1 MRSESSPI
9 GQESTRTFTETA
21 RRAQIMAAAIDTIAE
36 LGYGQASLAR
46 IAETAGTSKGV
57 IIYHF
62 GGKDELIRELVA
74 ELVARGVAYMEPQ
87 VDAEPTG
94 AGKLR
99 AYIESNLAFMR
110 ENRNHMVAIVE
121 IALNARAADG
131 SRLYDFSVQDA
142 GVAALEQLLAYFQGT
157 GEFRVGFDPH
167 VMAMAIRAAI
177 NAVPA
182 QLARDPA
189 LDVGHHA
196 REIADMFH
204 IATRPGKAPGPSVRQ
219 QSPEERMKP
228 HVRPHGDEPAQRPG
242 SLARP
247 LARGGIMTARV
258 GASGPPAGTARGDV
272 ALRAAGLTKRYG
284 SVVALDGLDLEVG
297 VGEVHAFLGPNG
309 AGKTTTIRILLGL
322 LRKADAARQPARRRP
337 VARRGGA
344 APAAGVRSWRCDVVA
359 EPDRRGDHRPARPAA
374 RRYQRQPAEGADRA
388 VRPGHLEA
396 RLAPTPGA
404 TGRRSR

>member
-21 RRAQIMAAAIDTIAE
+21 RRAQIVAAAIDTIAE

-74 ELVARGVAYMEPQ
+74 GLVARGVAYMEPQ

-110 ENRNHMVAIVE
+110 ENRNQMVAIFE

-131 SRLYDFSVQDA
+131 SRLYDVSVQDT

-157 GEFRVGFDPH
+157 GDFRAGFDPH

-182 QLARDPA
+182 QLARDPG
-189 LDVGHHA
+189 LDVAHHA

-204 IATRPGKAPGPSVRQ
+204 IATRPGESPGDLPSD
-219 QSPEERMKP
+219 SS
-228 HVRPHGDEPAQRPG
+228 H
-242 SLARP
+242 
-247 LARGGIMTARV
+247 
-258 GASGPPAGTARGDV
+258 
-272 ALRAAGLTKRYG
+272 
-284 SVVALDGLDLEVG
+284 
-297 VGEVHAFLGPNG
+297 
-309 AGKTTTIRILLGL
+309 
-322 LRKADAARQPARRRP
+322 
-337 VARRGGA
+337 
-344 APAAGVRSWRCDVVA
+344 
-359 EPDRRGDHRPARPAA
+359 
-374 RRYQRQPAEGADRA
+374 
-388 VRPGHLEA
+388 
-396 RLAPTPGA
+396 
-404 TGRRSR
+404 RRSE

>member
-21 RRAQIMAAAIDTIAE
+21 RRAQIVAAAIDTIAE

-62 GGKDELIRELVA
+62 GGKDELMRELVA
-74 ELVARGVAYMEPQ
+74 EVVARGVAYMEPQ
-87 VDAEPTG
+87 IDAEPTG

-110 ENRNHMVAIVE
+110 ENRNHMVAIFE

-131 SRLYDFSVQDA
+131 SRLYDVSVQDN

-157 GEFRVGFDPH
+157 GEFRAGFDPH

-196 REIADMFH
+196 REIADIFN
-204 IATRPGKAPGPSVRQ
+204 IATRPGS
-219 QSPEERMKP
+219 
-228 HVRPHGDEPAQRPG
+228 H
-242 SLARP
+242 
-247 LARGGIMTARV
+247 
-258 GASGPPAGTARGDV
+258 
-272 ALRAAGLTKRYG
+272 
-284 SVVALDGLDLEVG
+284 
-297 VGEVHAFLGPNG
+297 
-309 AGKTTTIRILLGL
+309 
-322 LRKADAARQPARRRP
+322 P
-337 VARRGGA
+337 V
-344 APAAGVRSWRCDVVA
+344 P
-359 EPDRRGDHRPARPAA
+359 
-374 RRYQRQPAEGADRA
+374 
-388 VRPGHLEA
+388 
-396 RLAPTPGA
+396 
-404 TGRRSR
+404 

>member
-21 RRAQIMAAAIDTIAE
+21 RRAQIVAAAIDTIAE

-62 GGKDELIRELVA
+62 GGKDELMRELVA
-74 ELVARGVAYMEPQ
+74 EVVARGVAYMEPQ
-87 VDAEPTG
+87 IDAEPTG

-99 AYIESNLAFMR
+99 AYIESNLAFMG
-110 ENRNHMVAIVE
+110 ENRNHMVAIFE

-157 GEFRVGFDPH
+157 GEFRAGFDPH

-189 LDVGHHA
+189 LDVAHHA

-204 IATRPGKAPGPSVRQ
+204 IATRPGS
-219 QSPEERMKP
+219 
-228 HVRPHGDEPAQRPG
+228 H
-242 SLARP
+242 
-247 LARGGIMTARV
+247 
-258 GASGPPAGTARGDV
+258 
-272 ALRAAGLTKRYG
+272 
-284 SVVALDGLDLEVG
+284 
-297 VGEVHAFLGPNG
+297 
-309 AGKTTTIRILLGL
+309 
-322 LRKADAARQPARRRP
+322 P
-337 VARRGGA
+337 V
-344 APAAGVRSWRCDVVA
+344 P
-359 EPDRRGDHRPARPAA
+359 
-374 RRYQRQPAEGADRA
+374 
-388 VRPGHLEA
+388 
-396 RLAPTPGA
+396 
-404 TGRRSR
+404 

>member
-1 MRSESSPI
+1 MRSKVGPD
-9 GQESTRTFTETA
+9 GQNRTFTETA
-21 RRAQIMAAAIDTIAE
+21 RRAQIMAAAIETIAE

-46 IAETAGTSKGV
+46 IAEAAGTSKGV

-74 ELVARGVAYMEPQ
+74 GLVARGVAYMEPQ
-87 VDAEPTG
+87 IDAQPTG

-131 SRLYDFSVQDA
+131 RRLYDFSVQDA

-157 GEFRVGFDPH
+157 GEFRAGFDPH

-196 REIADMFH
+196 RELADTFH
-204 IATRPGKAPGPSVRQ
+204 IGTRPGEGPRAPSTSD
-219 QSPEERMKP
+219 QSSEE
-228 HVRPHGDEPAQRPG
+228 
-242 SLARP
+242 
-247 LARGGIMTARV
+247 
-258 GASGPPAGTARGDV
+258 
-272 ALRAAGLTKRYG
+272 
-284 SVVALDGLDLEVG
+284 
-297 VGEVHAFLGPNG
+297 
-309 AGKTTTIRILLGL
+309 
-322 LRKADAARQPARRRP
+322 
-337 VARRGGA
+337 
-344 APAAGVRSWRCDVVA
+344 
-359 EPDRRGDHRPARPAA
+359 
-374 RRYQRQPAEGADRA
+374 
-388 VRPGHLEA
+388 
-396 RLAPTPGA
+396 
-404 TGRRSR
+404 